1 MGGEGRRRSIAILAV
16 VAAVTAVTGVAAAA
30 SAGGGR
36 PSVGGAADVPATF
49 PPTTA
54 TTLVDAPPPL
64 STPESPSTSTSTTPT
79 PAPTTTTTVSCR
91 NSTDPRCGAFRW
103 DPDPG
108 PNAPFD
114 VSVSFTPA
122 HPHVGEQVT
131 FFVRAVDPDAKWV
144 WGVARDFGDP
154 GGAVAIDG
162 SSMIADAYPDYCAP
176 AKYGP
181 WTPPPR
187 RSSDETFGYP
197 ERGVTHTYTAPGT
210 YKARWSL
217 RSDSTA
223 CGLHE
228 PYGSFGSESVTVDV
242 QPAETTTST
251 TST

>member
-1 MGGEGRRRSIAILAV
+1 M

-36 PSVGGAADVPATF
+36 PSVGGAADVPATS

-64 STPESPSTSTSTTPT
+64 STPESPSASTSTTPT
-79 PAPTTTTTVSCR
+79 LARAPAPTTTTTVSCR
-91 NSTDPRCGAFRW
+91 NSTDPRCGPFRW

-197 ERGVTHTYTAPGT
+197 ERGVTHKYTAPGT